1 MRRILNF
8 VIDLADGIL
17 AAVLYGREGAAPNT
31 LPDLEHL
38 NDAKLRTWSAGSP
51 RRKADE
57 LANPTDD
64 LDARIRAYRARTKKI
79 EK

>member
-17 AAVLYGREGAAPNT
+17 AAVLYSRQGAAPNT

-38 NDAKLRTWSAGSP
+38 NEAKLRTWSAGAP
-51 RRKADE
+51 RREADE
-57 LANPTDD
+57 PANASDD
-64 LDARIRAYRARTKKI
+64 LDARIRAYRARTKRI